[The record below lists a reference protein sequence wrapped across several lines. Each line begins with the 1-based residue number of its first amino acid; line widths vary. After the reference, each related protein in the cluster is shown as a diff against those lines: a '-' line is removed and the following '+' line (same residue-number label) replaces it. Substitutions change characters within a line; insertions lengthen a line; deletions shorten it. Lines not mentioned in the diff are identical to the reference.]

1 MKFNNYLLLTIPIYL
16 LIGCSN
22 NNVENE
28 MKIIHKDNIAYQSE
42 DHRKILLDGTS
53 NTRELGGYKTEDG
66 RSLKW
71 GVLYRSDKLSELTD
85 ADQEYLLQ
93 LGIKR
98 VIDFRS
104 SEEKQNE
111 PDQLPSTLKYIEM
124 PIEAD
129 GAIRPK
135 VEAILKGDLNEDVG
149 AILVETNKEFISDFS
164 GVYKGF
170 IESLIENQEPTL
182 FHCTAGKDRAGFAA
196 ALVLLA
202 VGVPEKIVIEDYMKT
217 NKYTEETIQDYIN
230 KINLYSLGS
239 VDAEILRPL
248 LGVEERFI
256 RAALDEI
263 KQKYGNVE
271 NFIRDELKIRDESII
286 ELKNFLLTE
295 S

>member
-1 MKFNNYLLLTIPIYL
+1 MKFNNYLLLTIPICL
-16 LIGCSN
+16 LVGCSN

-42 DHRKILLDGTS
+42 DHRKIVLDGTS

>member
-263 KQKYGNVE
+263 KQKYGSVE

>member
-16 LIGCSN
+16 LVGCSN

-42 DHRKILLDGTS
+42 DHRKILFDGTS

-263 KQKYGNVE
+263 KQKYGSVE

>member
-42 DHRKILLDGTS
+42 DHRKIVLDGTS
-53 NTRELGGYKTEDG
+53 NTRELGGYKTKDG

-164 GVYKGF
+164 GVYRGF

>member
-1 MKFNNYLLLTIPIYL
+1 LKFNNYLLLIPICL
-16 LIGCSN
+16 LVGCGDN
-22 NNVENE
+22 NLESE
-28 MKIIHKDNIAYQSE
+28 MKIIHKDNVAYQSE
-42 DHRKILLDGTS
+42 EHRKILLDGTS
-53 NTRELGGYKTEDG
+53 NTRELGGYKTKDG
-66 RSLKW
+66 KSLKW

-85 ADQEYLLQ
+85 PDQKYLTQ
-93 LGIKR
+93 LGIKT

-104 SEEKQNE
+104 EEEKQNE
-111 PDQLPSTLKYIEM
+111 PDQVPSNLKYIEM

-164 GVYKGF
+164 GVFKSF
-170 IESLIENQEPTL
+170 IESLVENQEPTL

-202 VGVPEKIVIEDYMKT
+202 VGVPEEIVIEDYMKT

-230 KINLYSLGS
+230 KINLYSLGN

-263 KQKYGNVE
+263 KLNYGNIE
-271 NFIRDELKIRDESII
+271 SFIKDGLEIPDESIV
-286 ELKNFLLTE
+286 ELKNFLLTD

>member
-1 MKFNNYLLLTIPIYL
+1 MKFNNYLLLIPICL
-16 LIGCSN
+16 LVGCGDN
-22 NNVENE
+22 NLESE
-28 MKIIHKDNIAYQSE
+28 MKIIHKDNVAYQSE
-42 DHRKILLDGTS
+42 EHRKILLDGTS
-53 NTRELGGYKTEDG
+53 NTRELGGYKTKDG
-66 RSLKW
+66 KSLKW

-85 ADQEYLLQ
+85 PDQKYLTQ
-93 LGIKR
+93 LGIKT

-104 SEEKQNE
+104 EEEKQNE
-111 PDQLPSTLKYIEM
+111 PDQVPSNLKYIEM

-149 AILVETNKEFISDFS
+149 AILIETNKEFISDFS
-164 GVYKGF
+164 GVFKSF
-170 IESLIENQEPTL
+170 IESLVENQEPTL

-202 VGVPEKIVIEDYMKT
+202 VGVPEEIVIEDYMKT

-230 KINLYSLGS
+230 KINLYSLGN

-263 KQKYGNVE
+263 KLNYGNVE
-271 NFIRDELKIRDESII
+271 SFIKDGLEIPDESIV
-286 ELKNFLLTE
+286 ELKNFLLTD

>member
-42 DHRKILLDGTS
+42 DHRKIVLDGTS

-230 KINLYSLGS
+230 KINLYSIGS
-239 VDAEILRPL
+239 VEAELLRPL

-263 KQKYGNVE
+263 KQKYGSVE

>member
-1 MKFNNYLLLTIPIYL
+1 M
-16 LIGCSN
+16 
-22 NNVENE
+22 
-28 MKIIHKDNIAYQSE
+28 
-42 DHRKILLDGTS
+42 
-53 NTRELGGYKTEDG
+53 
-66 RSLKW
+66 
-71 GVLYRSDKLSELTD
+71 
-85 ADQEYLLQ
+85 
-93 LGIKR
+93 
-98 VIDFRS
+98 
-104 SEEKQNE
+104 
-111 PDQLPSTLKYIEM
+111 
-124 PIEAD
+124 
-129 GAIRPK
+129 
-135 VEAILKGDLNEDVG
+135 
-149 AILVETNKEFISDFS
+149 ET
-164 GVYKGF
+164 

-263 KQKYGNVE
+263 KQKYGSVE

>member
-1 MKFNNYLLLTIPIYL
+1 MKFNNYLLLTIPICL

-22 NNVENE
+22 NNVEKE
-28 MKIIHKDNIAYQSE
+28 TKIIHKYNIAYQSE
-42 DHRKILLDGTS
+42 DHRKIVLDGTS

-164 GVYKGF
+164 GVYKL
-170 IESLIENQEPTL
+170 SLI
-182 FHCTAGKDRAGFAA
+182 H
-196 ALVLLA
+196 
-202 VGVPEKIVIEDYMKT
+202 I
-217 NKYTEETIQDYIN
+217 
-230 KINLYSLGS
+230 
-239 VDAEILRPL
+239 
-248 LGVEERFI
+248 
-256 RAALDEI
+256 
-263 KQKYGNVE
+263 
-271 NFIRDELKIRDESII
+271 
-286 ELKNFLLTE
+286 
-295 S
+295 

>member
-1 MKFNNYLLLTIPIYL
+1 MKFNNYLLLTIPICL

-28 MKIIHKDNIAYQSE
+28 MKIIHKDNITYQSE
-42 DHRKILLDGTS
+42 DHRKIVLDGTS

-104 SEEKQNE
+104 SQEKQNE
-111 PDQLPSTLKYIEM
+111 PDQLPSTLKYVEM

-263 KQKYGNVE
+263 KQKYGSVE

>member
-1 MKFNNYLLLTIPIYL
+1 MKFNNYLLLTIPICL

-42 DHRKILLDGTS
+42 DHRKIVLDGTS

-98 VIDFRS
+98 VVDFRS

-111 PDQLPSTLKYIEM
+111 PDQLPSTIKYIEM

-263 KQKYGNVE
+263 KQKYGSVE

-286 ELKNFLLTE
+286 ELKNFLLT
-295 S
+295 

>member
-1 MKFNNYLLLTIPIYL
+1 MKFNNYLLLTIPINL

-42 DHRKILLDGTS
+42 DHRKIVLDGTS

-248 LGVEERFI
+248 LGVEKRFI

-263 KQKYGNVE
+263 KQKYGSVE
-271 NFIRDELKIRDESII
+271 NFIRDELKIRDESIV

>member
-1 MKFNNYLLLTIPIYL
+1 MKFNNYLLLTIPICL

-42 DHRKILLDGTS
+42 DHRKIVLDGTS

-71 GVLYRSDKLSELTD
+71 GILYRSDKLSELTD

-135 VEAILKGDLNEDVG
+135 VEAILKGDLKEDVG

>member
-1 MKFNNYLLLTIPIYL
+1 MKFNNYLLLTIPICL
-16 LIGCSN
+16 LVGCSN

-42 DHRKILLDGTS
+42 DHRKIVLDGTS

-93 LGIKR
+93 LGIKK

-263 KQKYGNVE
+263 KQKYGSVE
-271 NFIRDELKIRDESII
+271 NFIRDELKIRDESIV

>member
-1 MKFNNYLLLTIPIYL
+1 MKFNNYLLLTIPICL
-16 LIGCSN
+16 LVGCSN

-42 DHRKILLDGTS
+42 DHRKIVLDGTS

-111 PDQLPSTLKYIEM
+111 PDQLPSTLKYVEM

-271 NFIRDELKIRDESII
+271 TFIRDELEIPDQSII

>member
-42 DHRKILLDGTS
+42 DHRKIVLDGTS

-111 PDQLPSTLKYIEM
+111 PDQLPNTLKYIEM

-149 AILVETNKEFISDFS
+149 AILAETNKEFISDFS

-263 KQKYGNVE
+263 KQKYGSVE

>member
-1 MKFNNYLLLTIPIYL
+1 MKFNNYLLLTIPICL
-16 LIGCSN
+16 LGGCSN

-42 DHRKILLDGTS
+42 DHRKIVLDGTS

-93 LGIKR
+93 LGIKK

-164 GVYKGF
+164 GVYMGF

-263 KQKYGNVE
+263 KQKYGSVE

>member
-1 MKFNNYLLLTIPIYL
+1 MKFNNYLLLTIPICL

-28 MKIIHKDNIAYQSE
+28 MKIIHKDNITYQSE
-42 DHRKILLDGTS
+42 DHRKIVLDGTS

-111 PDQLPSTLKYIEM
+111 PDQLPSTLKYVEM

-263 KQKYGNVE
+263 KQKYGSVE

>member
-28 MKIIHKDNIAYQSE
+28 MKIIHKDNIAYQSD
-42 DHRKILLDGTS
+42 DHRKIVLDGTS

-263 KQKYGNVE
+263 KQKYGSVE

>member
-1 MKFNNYLLLTIPIYL
+1 MKFNNYLLLTIPICL

-42 DHRKILLDGTS
+42 DHRKIVLDGTS

-111 PDQLPSTLKYIEM
+111 PDQLPSTIKYIEM

-263 KQKYGNVE
+263 KQKYGSVE

>member
-1 MKFNNYLLLTIPIYL
+1 
-16 LIGCSN
+16 
-22 NNVENE
+22 

-42 DHRKILLDGTS
+42 DHRKIVLDGTS

-217 NKYTEETIQDYIN
+217 NKYTEDTIQDYIN

-263 KQKYGNVE
+263 KQKYGSVE

>member
-1 MKFNNYLLLTIPIYL
+1 MKFNNYLLLTIYL

-263 KQKYGNVE
+263 KQKYGSVE

>member
-1 MKFNNYLLLTIPIYL
+1 MKFNNYLLLTIPICL
-16 LIGCSN
+16 LVGCSN

-28 MKIIHKDNIAYQSE
+28 MKVIHKDNIAYQSE
-42 DHRKILLDGTS
+42 DHRKIVLDGTS

-111 PDQLPSTLKYIEM
+111 PDQLPSTIKYIEM

-263 KQKYGNVE
+263 KQKYGSVE

>member
-42 DHRKILLDGTS
+42 DHRKIVLDGTS
-53 NTRELGGYKTEDG
+53 NTRELGGYKTKDG

>member
-1 MKFNNYLLLTIPIYL
+1 MKFNNYLLLIPICL
-16 LIGCSN
+16 LVGCGDN
-22 NNVENE
+22 NLESE
-28 MKIIHKDNIAYQSE
+28 MKIIHKDNVAYQSE
-42 DHRKILLDGTS
+42 EHRKILLDGTS
-53 NTRELGGYKTEDG
+53 NTRELGGYKTKDG
-66 RSLKW
+66 KSLKW

-85 ADQEYLLQ
+85 PDQKYLTQ
-93 LGIKR
+93 LGIKT

-104 SEEKQNE
+104 EEEKQNE
-111 PDQLPSTLKYIEM
+111 PDQVPSNLKYIEM

-164 GVYKGF
+164 GVFKSF
-170 IESLIENQEPTL
+170 IESLVENQEPTL

-202 VGVPEKIVIEDYMKT
+202 VGVPEEIVIEDYMKT

-230 KINLYSLGS
+230 KINLYSLGN

-263 KQKYGNVE
+263 KLNYGNIE
-271 NFIRDELKIRDESII
+271 SFIKDGLEIPDESIV
-286 ELKNFLLTE
+286 ELKNFLLTD

>member
-1 MKFNNYLLLTIPIYL
+1 MKFNNYLLLTIPICL

-42 DHRKILLDGTS
+42 DHRKIVLDGTS

-71 GVLYRSDKLSELTD
+71 GVLYISDKLSELTD

-263 KQKYGNVE
+263 KQKYGSVE

>member
-1 MKFNNYLLLTIPIYL
+1 MKFNNYLLSTIPICL
-16 LIGCSN
+16 LVGCSN

-42 DHRKILLDGTS
+42 DHRKIVLDGTS
-53 NTRELGGYKTEDG
+53 NTRELGGYKTKDG

-263 KQKYGNVE
+263 KQKYGSVE

>member
-42 DHRKILLDGTS
+42 DHRKIVLDGTS

-263 KQKYGNVE
+263 KQKYGSVE
-271 NFIRDELKIRDESII
+271 NFIRDELKIRDESIV

>member
-1 MKFNNYLLLTIPIYL
+1 LKFNNYLLLTIPIYL

-42 DHRKILLDGTS
+42 DHRKIVLDGTS

-164 GVYKGF
+164 GVYRGF

-263 KQKYGNVE
+263 KQKYGSVE

>member
-1 MKFNNYLLLTIPIYL
+1 MKFNNYLLLIPICL
-16 LIGCSN
+16 LVGCGDN
-22 NNVENE
+22 NLESE

-42 DHRKILLDGTS
+42 EYRKILLDGTS
-53 NTRELGGYKTEDG
+53 NTRELGGYKTKDG
-66 RSLKW
+66 KSLKW

-85 ADQEYLLQ
+85 PDQKYLTQ
-93 LGIKR
+93 LGIKT

-104 SEEKQNE
+104 EEEKQNE
-111 PDQLPSTLKYIEM
+111 PDQVPSNLKYIEM

-164 GVYKGF
+164 GVFKSF
-170 IESLIENQEPTL
+170 IESLVENQEPTL

-202 VGVPEKIVIEDYMKT
+202 VGVPEEIVIEDYMKT

-230 KINLYSLGS
+230 KINLYSLGN

-263 KQKYGNVE
+263 KLNYGNVE
-271 NFIRDELKIRDESII
+271 SFIKDGLEIPDESIV
-286 ELKNFLLTE
+286 ELKNFLLTD

>member
-42 DHRKILLDGTS
+42 DHRKIVLDGTS

-149 AILVETNKEFISDFS
+149 AILVETNREFISDFS

-263 KQKYGNVE
+263 KQKYGSVE
-271 NFIRDELKIRDESII
+271 NFIRDDLKIRDESIV

>member
-1 MKFNNYLLLTIPIYL
+1 MKFNNYLLLTIPICL

-22 NNVENE
+22 NNLENE

-42 DHRKILLDGTS
+42 DHRKIVLDGTS

-263 KQKYGNVE
+263 KQKYGSVE

>member
-42 DHRKILLDGTS
+42 DHRKIVLDGTS
-53 NTRELGGYKTEDG
+53 NTRELGGYKTKDG

-263 KQKYGNVE
+263 KQKYGSVE
-271 NFIRDELKIRDESII
+271 NFIRDELKIRDESIV

>member
-1 MKFNNYLLLTIPIYL
+1 MKFNNYLLLTIPICL
-16 LIGCSN
+16 LVGCSN

-42 DHRKILLDGTS
+42 DHRKIVLDGTS

-263 KQKYGNVE
+263 KQKYGSVE

>member
-1 MKFNNYLLLTIPIYL
+1 MKSNNYLLLTIPICL
-16 LIGCSN
+16 LVGCSN

-42 DHRKILLDGTS
+42 DHRKILPDGTS

-66 RSLKW
+66 KSLKW

-263 KQKYGNVE
+263 KQKYGSVE

>member
-42 DHRKILLDGTS
+42 DHRKIVLDGTS

-149 AILVETNKEFISDFS
+149 AILVETNREFISDFS

-263 KQKYGNVE
+263 KQKYGSVE

>member
-1 MKFNNYLLLTIPIYL
+1 MKFNNYLLLTIPICL

-42 DHRKILLDGTS
+42 DHRKIVLDGTS

-111 PDQLPSTLKYIEM
+111 PDQLPSTLKYVEM

-263 KQKYGNVE
+263 KQKYGSVE